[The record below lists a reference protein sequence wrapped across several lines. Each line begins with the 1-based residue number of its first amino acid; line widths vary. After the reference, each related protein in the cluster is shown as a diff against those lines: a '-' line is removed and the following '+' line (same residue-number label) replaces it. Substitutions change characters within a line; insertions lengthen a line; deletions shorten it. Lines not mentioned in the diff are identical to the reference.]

1 MSEFKEL
8 DINAD
13 RICEAISKIGY
24 NPSSAILDIVD
35 NSFVANAEHI
45 TIQLFIKEGM
55 TLNKSQNIDKI
66 QIIDNGVGMSDIG
79 IQKALELGSNVTYN
93 ANSLSKYGLGLKSAG
108 FSLGRR
114 IEVVS
119 KEKNKAVSKKYFL
132 DRDEILAKGKFGYLT
147 EDPSE
152 NQLKNL
158 ESYESGTIITIT
170 NLIYTSKVTA
180 GKIIEHISK
189 KAGVNYCEYLKV
201 ENVIFK
207 IQIIKSQDNVLKTEK
222 EKVIVSKDMLF
233 WDEANENFNK
243 EDYDC
248 KKPSKVLDDYFDNP
262 LNIDGEKIRIQAS
275 IFPKDSMKSY
285 PGFNDSEKNRIKDY
299 EVGQANSGFYFYRNG
314 RLIKWGEQLFL
325 NREFGFR
332 AKISFS
338 TEHDD
343 LFDVDVSKQHL
354 TVSEEVESILKNI
367 TSIPRS
373 QSKEAFEICDKL
385 LKSSKETGNEGTEFN
400 LKNSTLEEEE
410 EETPNIDAA
419 EVSNRKEKLE
429 KKSEEQDTSDTPK
442 YENELEKEA
451 FRRIRYWEKGRNL
464 WESGTDR
471 LEGTYVLIDKLHPYY
486 DLVLND
492 LEASSPVRQAIEA
505 LFHALAVGQIQTIQ
519 KFTDVN
525 DDTMIKIFE
534 KFCRSTSHQLDNW
547 VNNNWNLFDNES
559 K

>member
-35 NSFVANAEHI
+35 NSFVADAKHI

-66 QIIDNGVGMSDIG
+66 QIIDNGNGMNDEG
-79 IQKALELGSNVTYN
+79 IQKALELGSNVSYS

-147 EDPSE
+147 ENPSE
-152 NQLKNL
+152 NQLQNF
-158 ESYESGTIITIT
+158 ENYESGTIITIT

-180 GKIIEHISK
+180 GKIIDNISK
-189 KAGVNYCEYLKV
+189 IAGVNYCEYLKV

-207 IQIIKSQDNVLKTEK
+207 IQIIKSQDHILKLEK
-222 EKVIVSKDMLF
+222 EKIIVSKDMLF
-233 WDEANENFNK
+233 WDESNENFNK

-262 LNIDGEKIRIQAS
+262 LNINGEKIRIQAT
-275 IFPKDSMKSY
+275 IFPKDSMRGY
-285 PGFNDSEKNRIKDY
+285 PGFTDIEKSRIKDY

-314 RLIKWGEQLFL
+314 RLIKWGSQLFL

-354 TVSEEVESILKNI
+354 TVSEEVEKILKNL

-385 LKSSKETGNEGTEFN
+385 LKFSKEKGNEGTEFN

-410 EETPNIDAA
+410 EETPNIDTV

-429 KKSEEQDTSDTPK
+429 KKSEEQNTSDIPK

-451 FRRIRYWEKGRNL
+451 FRKIRYWEKGRNL

-492 LEASSPVRQAIEA
+492 LEASSPVRQSVEA

-519 KFTDVN
+519 KFTDVD